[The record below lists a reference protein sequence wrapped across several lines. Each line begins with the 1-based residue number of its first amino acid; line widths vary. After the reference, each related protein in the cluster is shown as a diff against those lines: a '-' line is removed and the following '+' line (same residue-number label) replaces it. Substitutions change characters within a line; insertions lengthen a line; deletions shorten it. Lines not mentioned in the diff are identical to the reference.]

1 MASTTPMTDAQL
13 DALERRGVAKVGTGP
28 TVMQTLRALW
38 LVYEARQRPVPRTDL
53 SQQYKH
59 AEKEKEL
66 KELHIPGRAPS
77 HAGHTSLQDHR

>member
-13 DALERRGVAKVGTGP
+13 DALERRVVAKVGTGP
-28 TVMQTLRALW
+28 TVMQTLCALW

-59 AEKEKEL
+59 AEN
-66 KELHIPGRAPS
+66 PGRAPS
-77 HAGHTSLQDHR
+77 HTGHTSLQDHR